1 MKHSILPGQ
10 DLVMIGEIGTYGA
23 DALLRQCM
31 PDIQKRFGRAYLA
44 EELYKREELRQQL
57 RLWRDAAEEEKRPP
71 GDAAAPPATSGSM
84 TSPEYTAGQGD
95 ARAGRPETALSDCY
109 PLEQLL
115 PGYQKIYGVTKLR
128 RVGRGGVLKA
138 LWDFCAS
145 EGIDAETGQRRGDGI
160 GCEFRY
166 DRIPIR
172 QFTME
177 LCELFDLFPYRLWSE
192 DCWLLAADRGLQLIE
207 DVQKEQERQARA
219 AADAIFLQGNRA
231 GFDADHSRTEVP
243 LQAAVFGRFTKGKKR
258 LRTDGAEIA
267 YLTRE
272 DYEELERFL
281 QGGKRL

>member
-1 MKHSILPGQ
+1 
-10 DLVMIGEIGTYGA
+10 MIGEIGSYGA
-23 DALLRQCM
+23 DVLLEQRM
-31 PDIQKRFGRAYLA
+31 PDIQHRFGRSYLA
-44 EELYKREELRQQL
+44 EELHKREVLRQQL
-57 RLWRDAAEEEKRPP
+57 ERWHAASEASEAKDRTSC
-71 GDAAAPPATSGSM
+71 AAGKSASG
-84 TSPEYTAGQGD
+84 QDD
-95 ARAGRPETALSDCY
+95 ARAGRPEAVQEDCY
-109 PLEQLL
+109 PLKQLL
-115 PGYQKIYGVTKLR
+115 PGFQRTYGVTKIR
-128 RVGRGGVLKA
+128 PVGRGGVLKA

-192 DCWLLAADRGLQLIE
+192 SCWLLAADRGMQLAE
-207 DVQKEQERQARA
+207 DVRYAQEKQAQA
-219 AADAIFLQGNRA
+219 AADAVFSQGSRV
-231 GFDADHSRTEVP
+231 GFDAAHRRIEVP
-243 LQAAVFGRFTKGKKR
+243 LQAAVFGRFTKEKKR

-281 QGGKRL
+281 QGGRRL